1 MIMNTEKK
9 SSHSVLR
16 KLIPAVA
23 MFAASSVMLSTATY
37 AWFTM
42 NKEVQMTGLNMSA
55 TASEGIEISLGGVDP
70 SGTLAADLSVTPDD
84 TEDEKGW
91 KSTVV
96 VGNYY
101 NDIGKLMPASS
112 VDGTNFF
119 DATDASDK
127 GRQATAFK
135 SITLDSNSM
144 AKLDQRA
151 TFDPSGVNTA
161 NGDAGYYVDIPVH
174 IRTSKLASTPGEQG
188 DIYCKLII
196 SSEDTVNKDLYKAVR
211 VAFIPDT
218 PAGTTNIFGADD
230 TYYDPNKAVSSETGK
245 DTVTVITSCV
255 ADGNDFPAGT
265 GEASGLKLPYAASA
279 GTYGHLDFTVRV
291 WLEGESTSCYDDKA
305 GQAWNISLA
314 FALGEFS
321 TT

>member
-1 MIMNTEKK
+1 MNTEKK

-16 KLIPAVA
+16 RLIPAVA
-23 MFAASSVMLSTATY
+23 MFAASSLMLSTATY

-55 TASEGIEISLGGVDP
+55 TASEGIEISLGGVDS
-70 SGTLAADLSVTPDD
+70 SGALAADLSATPAD

-91 KSTVV
+91 GSTVV

-101 NDIGKLMPASS
+101 NDIGKLIPASS
-112 VDGTNFF
+112 VDGTSFY
-119 DATDASDK
+119 DATNASDK
-127 GRQATAFK
+127 GRQASTFK
-135 SITLDSNSM
+135 SITLGGETM

-151 TFDPSGVNTA
+151 TFDPAGENTA
-161 NGDAGYYVDIPVH
+161 NGNAGYYVDIPVH
-174 IRTSKLASTPGEQG
+174 IRTSKIATTPDEQG

-211 VAFIPDT
+211 VAFVPVN
-218 PAGTTNIFGADD
+218 PSGTTKIFAIDD
-230 TYYDPNKAVSSETGK
+230 TYYGVGAVSSETGK
-245 DTVTVITSCV
+245 SSVAVITGCV
-255 ADGNDFPAGT
+255 SDDDFPAGD
-265 GEASGLKLPYAASA
+265 GEVSGLQLPYAASA
-279 GTYGHLDFTVRV
+279 GTYGHLDFIVRV

-314 FALGEFS
+314 FSLGEFQ